1 MLTMRCLTSLP
12 ENKMVYVK
20 KRGKTVA
27 YGTYNLSIP
36 DETGRVYQNVT
47 EHLHVDASVK
57 HLYQTIVRQGCV

>member
-20 KRGKTVA
+20 KRGKAVA

-36 DETGRVYQNVT
+36 NGTGRVYQSVT

-57 HLYQTIVRQGCV
+57 HLYQAIVRQGCI